1 MNANMLLD
9 KIVEKGVSGFIND
22 GLSVK
27 EILDLCGNV
36 CDPKNVTIGEAMR
49 IKEIL
54 GLSNDEA
61 VQIFFS

>member
-9 KIVEKGVSGFIND
+9 KIVEKGVNGFIGD

-36 CDPKNVTIGEAMR
+36 CDPGSVTIGEAIR
-49 IKEIL
+49 IKEVL

-61 VQIFFS
+61 VKIFFS

>member
-9 KIVEKGVSGFIND
+9 KIVEKGVNGFIED

-36 CDPKNVTIGEAMR
+36 CDPDNVTIGDAMR
-49 IKEIL
+49 IKEVL
-54 GLSNDEA
+54 GLTNDEA
-61 VQIFFS
+61 SKIFLS

>member
-9 KIVEKGVSGFIND
+9 KIVEKGANGFIED

-27 EILDLCGNV
+27 DILDLCGNV
-36 CDPKNVTIGEAMR
+36 CDPESVTIGDAIR
-49 IKEIL
+49 IKKVL

-61 VQIFFS
+61 SKIFLS